1 MNSSISPVIS
11 SASSNH
17 EKVNCGVLD
26 LPVEIIAAI
35 CSHLPN
41 SSIKHL
47 RLSCAF
53 FSVTARLQIERV
65 FLSAHQRDIEVLHS
79 VANSEILR
87 SRVVEIIYDDALLA
101 HGGTSFEE
109 DEWILHLAPDDV
121 QEEASMPDWF
131 NFICTQNEKILKQQK
146 SEHAD
151 QLLSQSDSWSYYRK
165 LLQQQDEVLNSNAVL
180 HALETGLEWF
190 PALRRITITPAAHGW
205 LFEPLYMTP
214 TIRAFPHGFNYPV
227 PSGWLPE
234 TADAWFEL
242 SEWDDAGIEYWGL
255 RLVMQ
260 ALARSKQSHQV
271 TDVRIEANELITG
284 LNSHILG
291 QPGIAL
297 TDLATTIA
305 RPAFRHLHLDLF
317 WEERYGYRW
326 PGVDNDL
333 LGCAL
338 AGAAGGRGLE
348 YLSLA
353 MNGWIVEDN
362 LEDNHSPFL
371 QKFIPPE
378 SLASL
383 KHFRLSGFYVNSTD
397 LLTLLAALPTT
408 LERVELI
415 LLQFIDGSYEELLVQ
430 MKNRLDWRNRNPR
443 PVIGIGFPDTILI
456 QEQAICID
464 DEVNSFIYNDGENP
478 FLGQPGEREIAR
490 LMRAQVGRVPWANQ
504 ARWPLS
510 DS

>member
-1 MNSSISPVIS
+1 MNSSTSPAIS
-11 SASSNH
+11 SAPSNH
-17 EKVNCGVLD
+17 EKVYRGVLD
-26 LPVEIIAAI
+26 LPVEIVAAI

-41 SSIKHL
+41 SSLKRL

-53 FSVTARLQIERV
+53 FSVTARLRIERV

-101 HGGTSFEE
+101 QGGTSFEE
-109 DEWILHLAPDDV
+109 DEWILHLLPDNV

-131 NFICTQNEKILKQQK
+131 NFICGQNEKILKRQK
-146 SEHAD
+146 SEQAD
-151 QLLSQSDSWSYYRK
+151 QLLSRFDCWAYYRK
-165 LLQQQDEVLNSNAVL
+165 LLQQQDEVLNSNTIL
-180 HALETGLEWF
+180 HALETGLERF

-214 TIRAFPHGFNYPV
+214 TIRAFPRGFNYPV
-227 PSGWLPE
+227 PSGWLPA
-234 TADAWFEL
+234 TADAWFQL
-242 SEWDDAGIEYWGL
+242 SQWDDAGSEWWGF

-260 ALARSKQSHQV
+260 VLAKSKQSHQV

-284 LNSHILG
+284 LNSNILRR
-291 QPGIAL
+291 PCIAL
-297 TDLATTIA
+297 ADLATAIA
-305 RPAFRHLHLDLF
+305 RPTFRHLHLDLF
-317 WEERYGYRW
+317 WEERHGYRW

-338 AGAAGGRGLE
+338 VGAAGGRGLE

-353 MNGWIVEDN
+353 MNGYIREDH
-362 LEDNHSPFL
+362 LEDNYSPFL
-371 QKFIPPE
+371 QNFLPLE

-383 KHFRLSGFYVNSTD
+383 KHFRLSGFYVSSTD
-397 LLTLLAALPTT
+397 LLTLLAALPIT

-430 MKNRLDWRNRNPR
+430 IQNRLDWRSRNPK
-443 PVIGIGFPDTILI
+443 PTIGIGFPDTILI

-464 DEVNSFIYNDGENP
+464 DEVNSFIYNGGENP
-478 FLGQPGEREIAR
+478 FLGQPGEREITR
-490 LMRAQVGRVPWANQ
+490 LMKAQVGRVSWPNR
-504 ARWPLS
+504 ARWAL
-510 DS
+510 